1 MKKLYFIAPFLIQST
16 LWWLVMRPIFN
27 IFAKMEITGL
37 ENLRG
42 LSGSVI
48 FAPNHSNEV
57 DPVLLPLTLP
67 LWSRFSPLFFVAR
80 ERKYYQKPFFGLR
93 GRFLYNELSFALL
106 GAYPVLEGKKNYA
119 LSLKNHLGILK
130 DGGSV
135 VIFPE
140 GHMTKDG
147 NLGPAHGGVGY
158 LAYASDFPVIPVY
171 IHGTFGFN
179 FRSLFQ
185 GKEKIN
191 VTFCKPLSTAD
202 LFARKGEPTVD
213 EYHRAADMV
222 LGEVEEQANA

>member
-1 MKKLYFIAPFLIQST
+1 MKKLYFIPPFVIQST
-16 LWWLVMRPIFN
+16 LWWLVMRPIFSM
-27 IFAKMEITGL
+27 FAKLEITGREHL
-37 ENLRG
+37 EDI
-42 LSGSVI
+42 SGPVI

-67 LWSRFSPLFFVAR
+67 FWGRFSPLFFVAR

-119 LSLKNHLGILK
+119 LSLKDHLHILK

-158 LAYASDFPVIPVY
+158 LSYASNLPIVPVY
-171 IHGTFGFN
+171 IHGTFRFN
-179 FRSLFQ
+179 FH
-185 GKEKIN
+185 
-191 VTFCKPLSTAD
+191 D
-202 LFARKGEPTVD
+202 LFAFKKRMSVDFAKPLFPSELFDPHKEPTVEDFQTVGGRVLD
-213 EYHRAADMV
+213 EIRKQAD
-222 LGEVEEQANA
+222 A